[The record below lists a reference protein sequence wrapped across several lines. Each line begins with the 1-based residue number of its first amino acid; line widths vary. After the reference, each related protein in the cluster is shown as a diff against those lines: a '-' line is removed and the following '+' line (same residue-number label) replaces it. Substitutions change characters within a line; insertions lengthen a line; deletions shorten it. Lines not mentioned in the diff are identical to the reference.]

1 MLNLLNKISLALL
14 TTQKCCAIIQVFNPL
29 NNHIEH
35 QKGGGKMGYRLSE
48 LRKERGM
55 TQEKLAQ
62 VSGVGRVT
70 IALIEAGTTKNVSS
84 KTLLALAKA
93 LNITVDALFFDEAV

>member
-1 MLNLLNKISLALL
+1 
-14 TTQKCCAIIQVFNPL
+14 
-29 NNHIEH
+29 
-35 QKGGGKMGYRLSE
+35 MGYRLSE